1 MLCCASMENV
11 LWSIFPLLGAIQEGN
26 FLDADIGRI
35 KHQIATFSN
44 GWMRFLPLM
53 RIKHPTVLSS
63 KI

>member
-1 MLCCASMENV
+1 MENV

-26 FLDADIGRI
+26 ADIGRI
-35 KHQIATFSN
+35 KHHIATFSN